1 VAPARHQIILA
12 PEVRELLAPEDVDML
27 VRTAATGYRCPMCDE
42 HDELGAGPVSVVV
55 HLSPAPGADPGT
67 AQVAHVRLAHSRCS
81 PSQIIHDPQPA
92 QVPDE
97 TQMTASAAILPHRS
111 GYRALLITEP
121 SYQVATITDAG
132 ERLDPVIAGLL
143 AQGLHLLAGV
153 GERPAP
159 APAWSARL
167 PTAETAEVLDARG
180 ELFYVGELAQPREWR
195 ALVAQAGAVELIT
208 GVIGLSGALNVAEGT
223 QVLAEAA
230 RRGRL
235 IGATICVH

>member
-1 VAPARHQIILA
+1 MAPTGHQIILA
-12 PEVRELLAPEDVDML
+12 PEVCELLAPEDVDTL
-27 VRTAATGYRCPMCDE
+27 VRTAATGYRCLVCDE

-55 HLSPAPGADPGT
+55 RLSPAPGADPGT
-67 AQVAHVRLAHSRCS
+67 GQVAHVRLAHGRCS
-81 PSQIIHDPQPA
+81 PSQVIHDPQAA
-92 QVPDE
+92 QIPDE

-121 SYQVATITDAG
+121 SYQVATITDTG

-143 AQGLHLLAGV
+143 AQGLHLLARV
-153 GERPAP
+153 GERPAA

-167 PTAETAEVLDARG
+167 PTTGTVEVLDATG
-180 ELFYVGELAQPREWR
+180 ELFYGGELAQPRKWR

-208 GVIGLSGALNVAEGT
+208 GVIGLSGPLSVAEGT
-223 QVLAEAA
+223 RVLAEAA